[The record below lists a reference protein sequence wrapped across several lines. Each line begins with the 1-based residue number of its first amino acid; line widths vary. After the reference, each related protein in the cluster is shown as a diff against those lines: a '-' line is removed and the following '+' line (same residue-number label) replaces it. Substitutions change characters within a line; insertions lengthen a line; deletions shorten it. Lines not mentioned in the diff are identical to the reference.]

1 MLRYLIFITIGIL
14 LYLLLNIYNTFSIG
28 VPHHSGG
35 SSGPGRMATRSP
47 RLGGGRECAGG
58 DDSKYFIRV
67 PVYKSKIGTNS
78 LPAPV
83 YFYIE
88 TAYDSVSSAE
98 EDIQRKLLEYKE
110 QHLYFLNRI
119 LGRNTFSVQTYHVVE
134 NLPNLNNDTLFES
147 FLIVFDCLQAV
158 LCRQYGGD
166 IQRLNLGRINISID
180 VKDFASIDNNFNNL
194 DDYFCKVIYEY
205 WISFQR
211 HLNIVSATQEVGGE
225 LPDSDREMFTQLER
239 LPDAKFNCGSGSS
252 CCIMR

>member
-14 LYLLLNIYNTFSIG
+14 LYLLLNRYNTFSIG
-28 VPHHSGG
+28 VPHHIGG

-58 DDSKYFIRV
+58 GDSKYFIRV

-78 LPAPV
+78 LPAPT

-98 EDIQRKLLEYKE
+98 EDIRRKLLQYKE
-110 QHLYFLNRI
+110 EHLYFLNSI
-119 LGRNTFSVQTYHVVE
+119 LGRDTFSVQTYLVVD
-134 NLPNLNNDTLFES
+134 NLPNLNIDTLFES
-147 FLIVFDCLQAV
+147 FPIVFDCLQAV

-166 IQRLNLGRINISID
+166 IQKLNFGRINISID
-180 VKDFASIDNNFNNL
+180 GRDFVNIYKNFNDL

-211 HLNIVSATQEVGGE
+211 HLIVVSTQQELDLE
-225 LPDSDREMFTQLER
+225 LPDSDIKMFTQLER
-239 LPDAKFNCGSGSS
+239 LPDATYDCSKTS